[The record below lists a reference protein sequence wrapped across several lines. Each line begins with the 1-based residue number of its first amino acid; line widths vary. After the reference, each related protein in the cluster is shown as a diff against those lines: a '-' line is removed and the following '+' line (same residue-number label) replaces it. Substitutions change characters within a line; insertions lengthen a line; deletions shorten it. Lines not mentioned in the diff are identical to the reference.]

1 MRVFLKRNH
10 LILSLEHSNNNKIR
24 ETLNMESEE
33 RKFKSVGIQFVIDAE
48 SNELLE
54 KSASAS
60 DRTKKAECRLRLA
73 DHLRRF
79 PSITKVGLCEE
90 K

>member
-1 MRVFLKRNH
+1 
-10 LILSLEHSNNNKIR
+10 
-24 ETLNMESEE
+24 MESEQ
-33 RKFKSVGIQFVIDAE
+33 KTCKAVGIQFVIDAD
-48 SNELLE
+48 SNALLE

-73 DHLRRF
+73 DHLQRF

-90 K
+90 NS